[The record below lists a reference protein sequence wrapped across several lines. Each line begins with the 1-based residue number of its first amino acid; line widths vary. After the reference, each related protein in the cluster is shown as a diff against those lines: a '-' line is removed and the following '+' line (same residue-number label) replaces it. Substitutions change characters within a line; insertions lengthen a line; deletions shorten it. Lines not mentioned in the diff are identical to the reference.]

1 MGSLQSFPLTTGPVA
16 HVNELKYIAALL
28 QTCEPHMR
36 ENGTISSV
44 DIQRFLISRYG
55 INILHDEQALD
66 IIRGLGG
73 GVTYEKVKEKI
84 LAQRLLEAKM
94 QNLEDQPHRH
104 FGFFGIVDKLTP
116 RGADTTKEASNDDP
130 EDAKPKEFTVET
142 PVMEYWD
149 LIQLASILIIP
160 EVLQSCDSWKQG
172 RHAPNESLNT
182 SSSDMF
188 QNVMKAF
195 HSRLSSIQQDDEDEN
210 ENPAQVIITALAGFL
225 FVLGED
231 DASKEKGSADKS
243 TDQTADDSGMS
254 AFQSTLESIVEE
266 NGQSEVV
273 EAGDTYTDKEET
285 AAVSVQAT
293 ATGQSESLEST
304 AEEGI
309 EVETVESEGSSE
321 VNAIQ
326 SNTDTANSQRE
337 PLPEGN
343 DPSSPD
349 PTVESPKQEEAT
361 SAMLE
366 ESSTNDT
373 EENGED
379 QKGVKEKLMGGFQNI
394 PDKVT
399 SLYHGIFPGDGDDDA
414 QPEKFVPYDM
424 RNDAPF
430 MTPTLVYQLLKLCGE
445 HERAQDVELIL
456 EMTAVASSS
465 SGRFD
470 EEALVNAISSDI
482 RSFDTEWIT
491 HQSTYVK
498 DIFGDADLKTFE
510 QGTSESMKAVEEDP
524 ESHLEAQDGEQPAAL
539 KVVKGKSA
547 IHFDATIDSFASTI
561 TLVAIWAFYIF
572 FSTVFI
578 SLMRAA
584 GWGEVSCDED
594 ILGSFLC
601 TLIETIISW
610 FLLAIMLSSL
620 GLVVSIIKSGEVL
633 PRLYSVHTIHLTL
646 FPFLFD
652 ISSPGAG
659 SDWNGVSVS
668 KKPGSL
674 ASP

>member
-104 FGFFGIVDKLTP
+104 FGFFGIVDKLSP
-116 RGADTTKEASNDDP
+116 RGGDPNKEPSTDDP

-182 SSSDMF
+182 NSSDMF

-225 FVLGED
+225 FVLGD
-231 DASKEKGSADKS
+231 GDGDGSKETERESTDKS
-243 TDQTADDSGMS
+243 TDQTADGSEMS
-254 AFQSTLESIVEE
+254 TFQSTLEIIVEE

-273 EAGDTYTDKEET
+273 KAGDTHTDKEEP
-285 AAVSVQAT
+285 AAVSIDQVT
-293 ATGQSESLEST
+293 ATGTSESLGST

-321 VNAIQ
+321 ANMMHN
-326 SNTDTANSQRE
+326 NTDKANSKRE
-337 PLPEGN
+337 LLPEEKDHSN
-343 DPSSPD
+343 SD
-349 PTVESPKQEEAT
+349 PTVESPKQEEA
-361 SAMLE
+361 
-366 ESSTNDT
+366 SSTLLGEKSKNDL
-373 EENGED
+373 EENGEK
-379 QKGVKEKLMGGFQNI
+379 QKGAKEKIMDGFQYI
-394 PDKVT
+394 PDKVN
-399 SLYHGIFPGDGDDDA
+399 SLYHGIFPGDGDSDV
-414 QPEKFVPYDM
+414 QPETFVPYSM

-510 QGTSESMKAVEEDP
+510 QGTSASVKAVEEDP

-620 GLVVSIIKSGEVL
+620 GLVVSVIKAGEVF
-633 PRLYSVHTIHLTL
+633 PRLYSAHTIHLTL
-646 FPFLFD
+646 FPFLF
-652 ISSPGAG
+652 
-659 SDWNGVSVS
+659 
-668 KKPGSL
+668 
-674 ASP
+674 